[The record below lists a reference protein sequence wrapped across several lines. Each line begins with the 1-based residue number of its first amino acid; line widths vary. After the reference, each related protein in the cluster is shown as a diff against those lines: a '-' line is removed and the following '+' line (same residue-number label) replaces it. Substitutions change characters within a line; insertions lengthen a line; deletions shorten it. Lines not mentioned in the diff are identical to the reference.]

1 MIENL
6 KELKSILRYEKTLYP
21 NRLYDYLT
29 LNQRVY
35 NWRFVRALRW
45 AELFHSKMK
54 STKNPFYG
62 LLYLAVCRKKNRIG
76 IKIGIEIDVNTFA
89 PGLLIHHNGNI
100 VINNGAIIGRDCQL
114 HGDNC
119 IGNRGNFQKDGFPII
134 GNNVDIVVGAKIIGP
149 VRIADDIRIGANA
162 VVVNS
167 FDEPGI
173 TIVGV
178 PAHAV
183 RRHI

>member
-21 NRLYDYLT
+21 NHLYDYLT

-62 LLYLAVCRKKNRIG
+62 LLYLAVCRKK
-76 IKIGIEIDVNTFA
+76 IELESRSELKLMSIR
-89 PGLLIHHNGNI
+89 LLQ
-100 VINNGAIIGRDCQL
+100 VY
-114 HGDNC
+114 
-119 IGNRGNFQKDGFPII
+119 
-134 GNNVDIVVGAKIIGP
+134 
-149 VRIADDIRIGANA
+149 
-162 VVVNS
+162 
-167 FDEPGI
+167 
-173 TIVGV
+173 
-178 PAHAV
+178 
-183 RRHI
+183 